1 MTSLRFPENADCLA
15 KKHLTPFLKQT
26 LGPLKTPSGFTL
38 AQAIASGIKNPDSDI
53 GLYAGDAQSYDVF
66 SPLFDAIINEYHNI
80 SKDQIHQSD
89 LSLPDLPCLDPDGRY
104 ILSTRIRAARNIKG
118 FNFCCHMDLPQRRN
132 IEKKI
137 VSFLD
142 KPDSPLTGMYV
153 SFENSD
159 LSLPDLLEDKTL
171 LFKKGDRF
179 QDAAGFNTDFPKSR
193 GVFYSSDRQLRI
205 WVNEEDHLR
214 IISQEKSA
222 DLYHVFQRL
231 IRVMNILEDRFDFVR
246 DRKYGYLTSCPT
258 NIGTSMR
265 AGVHIRLEKLEKN
278 SPVLDRIAQKHD
290 LQIRGTGGEK
300 TKVDHA
306 IFDISNRQ
314 RLGITESM
322 IVQKL
327 HAGIHDLIQAEKQL

>member
-1 MTSLRFPENADCLA
+1 MTGLTFPISADCLA
-15 KKHLTPFLKQT
+15 KKHLSSLLKQT
-26 LGPLKTPSGFTL
+26 LGPLKTSSGFTL
-38 AQAIASGIKNPDSDI
+38 ARAIASGIKNPDSDI

-66 SPLFDAIINEYHNI
+66 SPLFDAVINEYHHI
-80 SKDQIHQSD
+80 SKTRTHHSD
-89 LSLPDLPCLDPDGRY
+89 LTLPELPCPDPDGRY
-104 ILSTRIRAARNIKG
+104 IFSTRIRVARNIKG
-118 FNFCCHMDLPQRRN
+118 FDFCCHMDLSQRRDL
-132 IEKKI
+132 EKKI

-142 KPDSPLTGMYV
+142 KPDGPLAGSYV
-153 SFENSD
+153 SFEHSD
-159 LSLPDLLEDKTL
+159 LSLPDLLEDRTL

-193 GVFYSSDRQLRI
+193 GVFYSTDRQLRI

-222 DLYHVFQRL
+222 DLSHVFQRL
-231 IRVMNILEDRFDFVR
+231 VRTLNILEGRFDFVR
-246 DRKYGYLTSCPT
+246 DHKYGYLTSCPT
-258 NIGTSMR
+258 NIGTAMR

-278 SPVLDRIAQKHD
+278 RQVLNRIARQHD

-300 TKVDHA
+300 TQVDNA

-327 HAGIHDLIQAEKQL
+327 HAGIQDLIQAEKQL